1 MSKALNIILKILL
14 GIVGAFVVTFVIY
27 FFNLDMKF
35 MSKVVDPILQKHYDK
50 IPRKQYI

>member
-1 MSKALNIILKILL
+1 MSKTVKLIL
-14 GIVGAFVVTFVIY
+14 GIVLIPIALFAVLFEIY

-35 MSKVVDPILQKHYDK
+35 MSKFIDPFLQKHYDK